1 MKKIKNIDSV
11 SALLML
17 FIFLLSF
24 LFYYLYMIEQNVE
37 NYNKNHNK
45 LIDMQL
51 LNKGFDDFSLSSS
64 ELSNYNLVNDEIE
77 NFTRLFIELK
87 NNIDLNYP
95 EDKVL
100 AQKIA
105 VIQTQF
111 EKKAEDIEYFK
122 SLNSALISGSHFLFD
137 LQRSISE
144 SKEISGDTKSLVNE
158 ALFYLFQFTKSDY
171 IDKSYVSNKLSKVQQ
186 QLDKKKIVLVAN
198 FYNQSTVLLDTL
210 TSYRNIS
217 SDIRANELGSLLDEL
232 ENNLD
237 EKYEY
242 YLVEQQVIV
251 SFFFIF
257 TIVILVSLIFFYI
270 RSLKTKKEL
279 LAFNYAV
286 QHSDNAIVMT
296 DPDKNIIFVNEV
308 FEKTTGYS
316 SEEVMGENPRILKS
330 NQQDEQTYVD
340 MKERLASGKSWE
352 GELINKRKDGT
363 LLYERASIIPIFSNE
378 KLINYLAIKLDIT
391 EYIEQN
397 MRLQQAASVF
407 ENTEEVI
414 IIADKNAEV
423 VTVNK
428 AFTDIYGYTIDEIKG
443 TNLSVLH
450 SGAQDKNFYLHMWD
464 KILHYDFYRG
474 KIINKTKSGEEIPVW
489 VTIKA
494 IRDKSGQIINY
505 TAVQTDLRAIE
516 NSEAKAEYL
525 AYHDPLTGLYN
536 RVSFEEYL
544 TQTLTVVKR
553 QEKKLAILFIDLDRF
568 KIINDTLGHDIG
580 DEVLISVTKRLKH
593 ILRES
598 DYISRWGGDEFV
610 VILQDVMSDT
620 LVATVA
626 RKIID
631 SIKEPIHIGYHNFNI
646 TASIGIS
653 LYPNNADD
661 AKTLIKY
668 ADSAMYLAKENGKNS
683 FRFYT
688 TELSLETEER
698 LNIDIALH
706 SALEKNEIYVVFQP
720 QYNLATKQIVSVEA
734 LVRWENETLG
744 FVPPDKFIPIAEDN
758 GFIVELGY
766 FIFEESCKALK
777 KMKTA
782 GLELQRIAINVSS
795 IQFKE
800 PNLIEA
806 LLSIVNRHELDPSE
820 IEIEITERF
829 LMENT
834 TKNIRTLQ
842 SFRDYGFKISIDDF
856 GTGYSS
862 MSYLKQLPIDTIKID
877 KSFVDD
883 IGENSSDNAIIEA
896 IIALSKTLNYSIVA
910 EGIETGAQEQFLAD
924 INCDIGQGYL
934 FSRPILLEE
943 VIARFE

>member
-1 MKKIKNIDSV
+1 MKKTNNIDSV
-11 SALLML
+11 SVLLTL
-17 FIFLLSF
+17 FIFLLS
-24 LFYYLYMIEQNVE
+24 LVFYYLYKIEQSVE
-37 NYNKNHNK
+37 NYHTNHNK

-64 ELSNYNLVNDEIE
+64 ELSNYNLVNAELE
-77 NFTRLFIELK
+77 KFSKLLIELK
-87 NNIDLNYP
+87 NNIEVDYP
-95 EDKVL
+95 DDKVL
-100 AQKIA
+100 AQKL
-105 VIQTQF
+105 VIIQADF
-111 EKKAEDIEYFK
+111 EKKEDDIEYFK

-137 LQRSISE
+137 LQRSISD
-144 SKEISGDTKSLVNE
+144 SKEISSDTKSIVNE

-171 IDKSYVSNKLSKVQQ
+171 IDKSYVSSKLAKVQQ
-186 QLDKKKIVLVAN
+186 PLDKKKIILVTN

-217 SDIRANELGSLLDEL
+217 SDIRANKLGSLLKEL
-232 ENNLD
+232 ETNLD
-237 EKYEY
+237 EKYSY
-242 YLVEQQVIV
+242 YLVEQQVIAT
-251 SFFFIF
+251 FFFIS
-257 TIVILVSLIFFYI
+257 TVIILVALIFFYM

-296 DPDKNIIFVNEV
+296 DPDKNIVFVNEV
-308 FEKTTGYS
+308 FEKTTGYCS
-316 SEEVMGENPRILKS
+316 DEVIGENPRILKS
-330 NQQDEQTYVD
+330 NKQDEQVYVD
-340 MKERLASGKSWE
+340 MKKRLANGKSWE
-352 GELINKRKDGT
+352 GELINQKKDGS
-363 LLYERASIIPIFSNE
+363 LFYERASIIPIFSND

-414 IIADKNAEV
+414 IIADENANV
-423 VTVNK
+423 VSVNK
-428 AFTDIYGYTIDEIKG
+428 AFTDIYGYTIDDVKG
-443 TNLSVLH
+443 TNLSILH
-450 SGAQDKNFYLHMWD
+450 SGAQDKNYYLHMWD
-464 KILHYDFYRG
+464 KILHNDFFRG

-494 IRDKSGQIINY
+494 IRDKTGKISNY
-505 TAVQTDLRAIE
+505 TSVQTDLRAIE

-544 TQTLTVVKR
+544 TQTLAVVKR
-553 QEKKLAILFIDLDRF
+553 QDKKLAILFIDLDRF

-598 DYISRWGGDEFV
+598 DYVSRWGGDEFV
-610 VILQDVMSDT
+610 VILQDVPSDT
-620 LVATVA
+620 LIATVA

-653 LYPNNADD
+653 MFPDNGSDT
-661 AKTLIKY
+661 KTLIKY
-668 ADSAMYLAKENGKNS
+668 ADTAMYLAKESGKNS

-688 TELSLETEER
+688 SELSLETEER

-720 QYNLATKQIVSVEA
+720 QYNLETKKIVSVET
-734 LVRWENETLG
+734 LVRWENDTLG
-744 FVPPDKFIPIAEDN
+744 FVAPDKFIPIAEDN
-758 GFIVELGY
+758 GFIIELGY
-766 FIFEESCKALK
+766 FIFEESCKAFK
-777 KMKTA
+777 QMKA
-782 GLELQRIAINVSS
+782 SGLELQRIAINVSS

-800 PNLIEA
+800 PNLLEA
-806 LLSIVNRHELDPSE
+806 LISIVKRHELEASE

-834 TKNIRTLQ
+834 DKNIKTLQ

-896 IIALSKTLNYSIVA
+896 IVALSKKLNYSIVA
-910 EGIETGAQEQFLAD
+910 EGIETGSQEQFLES
-924 INCDIGQGYL
+924 IKCDIGQGYL
-934 FSRPILLEE
+934 FSRPILVEE
-943 VIARFE
+943 LIARFR